1 MDRPGTRFR
10 TSTSWYTAPAGYN
23 FKSRLLV
30 NIIDDAEGGISQL
43 DHKDWCAMPRYSFM
57 FCWCIPCSLVRYSI
71 KLRNSSEYPI
81 TILALYTIVIFS
93 TFASCCSSSQF
104 CQSNPR
110 TTVSTSAMDRRSSAR
125 IKEKLFTSL
134 DESLFL
140 TGSCHWDGQT
150 IFDVVL
156 F

>member
-10 TSTSWYTAPAGYN
+10 TSISWYTAAPAGYD

-30 NIIDDAEGGISQL
+30 NIIDDAELANQVMEIVV
-43 DHKDWCAMPRYSFM
+43 PRYSFM
-57 FCWCIPCSLVRYSI
+57 FCWCIPELFSCPLFRKI
-71 KLRNSSEYPI
+71 NSSEYPI

-93 TFASCCSSSQF
+93 TFAGCCSSSQF

-140 TGSCHWDGQT
+140 TGSCHGDGQT
-150 IFDVVL
+150 IFSTS
-156 F
+156 FF